1 MKKVLAISLSLCMLL
16 PLFALLPVFAAT
28 PAEGFDFTGG
38 DKWYYMDGTLPDA
51 PRTVEAWIWVDPAN
65 ATKTRT
71 IISNYNGFT
80 SIPYWHLAVKYT
92 EADGLYPYFEWN
104 ELSNNSTS
112 VRKFNF
118 TKTKIEPSV
127 WTHITV
133 VIDAENNCCHCYKD
147 GAYVQSNNAGIQL
160 GDITRNVTELP
171 LVIGNDCRPDL
182 PDARVFGG
190 KIASISIFNDVRT
203 AAEIQSDFANGANYN
218 DANAIAHWELP
229 ANGGAVT
236 DKSGKSAGL
245 TLSKYWLT
253 EAEMQA
259 IRGNDFNPAY
269 SFAIVG
275 DIQYM
280 TEWQAENGGTA
291 HVANL
296 HKWIAD
302 NIASKNIKFMAGMGD
317 VTNNNTAAEWQI
329 AYEAIKQ
336 LNGKIPYSV
345 INGNHDLYT
354 GDGKVGPNGIN
365 SYFGAD
371 EAYMSQFAGENGG
384 LYEEGSAR
392 NTYTKFTVGSTKWLF
407 INLDY
412 SPTDDILAWANRVV
426 ADHPDHKV
434 VMTTHGYMHMDGT
447 PLSHEDS
454 SSMSYNSGEEMWTK
468 FVSLHE
474 NIVMVLSGHMECN
487 LLQMKQAKGVHGNT
501 VTQFLID
508 QQTIDLAL
516 MNKGQLP
523 LGLVAMFYF
532 DEDGENVSVEW
543 YSTTYDK
550 YFQTRNQFS
559 FNMNAE
565 SEEQIF
571 PWDGLAVAPK
581 GAGTESNPYI
591 VENGGN
597 LLWMANQIQQID
609 LSAGGTPSFENAYFK
624 QVCDIDLDGLVIK
637 SIGYYHTSQGNIN
650 KVAAFAGHY
659 DGGGYSIKNGR
670 VIPSGTSHESNI
682 NWCDGLFGCIYG
694 ATIENVTLDNVTI
707 WSRGVTG
714 GIVGRAT
721 APRNTSPSSDFNV
734 ISNCHIKS
742 NCRIVS
748 TWQLDQRYKPG
759 YDGAENKLLPEG
771 ALDYNTRYR
780 AGIVGGICGM
790 AYATI
795 IKGCTNAVEF
805 TLDNTHTLAG
815 GIAGT
820 AGYNTVIE
828 SCAFTG
834 GMTLTGTEPM
844 VGTTVIDATFGG
856 IVGLLSPNMET
867 NTMGDKDNFIG
878 SLTVRNC
885 YNSGYFIYT
894 GADMPDGME
903 MHWGGIL
910 GHATKLATL
919 DANRTY
925 LIENCYNVYEKA
937 VEPALADNANYWIGG
952 IVGKANVGDYHFWES
967 LNVKN
972 CASVAVAARG
982 GDAAA
987 STNEYR
993 MPGTASFYGKLA
1005 VLPVNVSTASAN
1017 EIEELYEIAQSN
1029 ARLEELIKDHTSVG
1043 TTWHHGNGAPD
1054 LEAAIGDLYLDLNA
1068 GDVYKY
1074 VISDNALAWELIGNI
1089 KGEDGKDGAAGTI
1102 DSVLSIGANG
1112 NWFINGE
1119 DTGVKAQ
1126 GDKGDKGD
1134 KGDQGAPGADAVA
1147 PTVEIRDGYWY
1158 INGVN
1163 TNVKAEGVDGEDGAD
1178 AVAPTVEIRDGYWY
1192 INGVNTNVKAEG
1204 VDGEDGADAVAP
1216 TVEIRDGYWYIN
1228 GVNTNVKAEGIDGE
1242 DGADGTDGAPGAPGA
1257 DGADG
1262 EPGEKGEA
1270 GANGTNGADG
1280 KTPELRINDGQWE
1293 VSYDGGSTWTAL
1305 GSVADSNNGE
1315 LNSNGSSNGS
1325 ATESKGG
1332 NGLAVTAIVLSVV
1345 LAAAN
1350 VALVV
1355 VMTKKKK
1362 A

>member
-1 MKKVLAISLSLCMLL
+1 MKKALAILLTVCMLL
-16 PLFALLPVFAAT
+16 PLVAVLPAFAAT
-28 PAEGFDFTGG
+28 PAEGFDFTDG

-51 PRTVEAWIWVDPAN
+51 PRTIEAWIWVDPAN
-65 ATKTRT
+65 ATQTRT
-71 IISNYNGFT
+71 IISNYNGFG
-80 SIPYWHLAVKYT
+80 SVPYWHLALKYT

-118 TKTKIEPSV
+118 TKTKIEPGV

-133 VIDAENNCCHCYKD
+133 VIDAENNCCHCYKN
-147 GAYVQSNNAGIQL
+147 GSYVQSNNAGIQL
-160 GDITRNVTELP
+160 GDITVNVTELP

-203 AAEIQSDFANGANYN
+203 AAEVQSDFTNGADYN
-218 DANAIAHWELP
+218 DANAMAHWELP
-229 ANGGAVT
+229 ASGGTVT

-253 EAEMQA
+253 EAEMEA

-280 TEWQAENGGTA
+280 VRNDASRGTTYTA
-291 HVANL
+291 QL
-296 HKWIAD
+296 HNWIK
-302 NIASKNIKFMAGMGD
+302 NNVSTKNIKYVMGMGD
-317 VTNNNTAAEWQI
+317 VTNHCVAPEWETA
-329 AYEAIKQ
+329 YNAIKV
-336 LNGKIPYSV
+336 LSGVVPYSI

-354 GDGKVGPNGIN
+354 SKITSTDKDTITETDVRYPFLGMSGLGGDAITNYLGQ
-365 SYFGAD
+365 D
-371 EAYMSQFAGENGG
+371 EIYMSQFTGENGG
-384 LYEEGSAR
+384 LYQEGSLR
-392 NTYTKFTVGSTKWLF
+392 NTYYKLTIPETGEKWLF

-412 SPTDDILAWANRVV
+412 SPSDDILAWANRVV

-454 SSMSYNSGEEMWTK
+454 GSLNNNSGEEMWTK

-516 MNKGQLP
+516 MNKDQLP

-559 FNMNAE
+559 FNMNADC
-565 SEEQIF
+565 EEQIF

-597 LLWMANQIQQID
+597 LLWMANQITQVD
-609 LSAGGTPSFENAYFK
+609 LSAGGTPSFEGIYFK
-624 QVCDIDLDGLVIK
+624 QVCDIDLAGLVIK

-694 ATIENVTLDNVTI
+694 ATVENVTLDNVTI

-734 ISNCHIKS
+734 ISNCHINS

-759 YDGAENKLLPEG
+759 YDGAENKPLPEG

-790 AYATI
+790 AYATT

-828 SCAFTG
+828 NCAFTG

-867 NTMGDKDNFIG
+867 NTMGDKDDFIG
-878 SLTVRNC
+878 SLTIRNC
-885 YNSGYFIYT
+885 YNSGYFTYT
-894 GADMPDGME
+894 GETMPEGME

-910 GHATKLATL
+910 GHATKLEVL
-919 DANRTY
+919 SGNRTY
-925 LIENCYNVYEKA
+925 LIENCYNAYSKA
-937 VEPALADNANYWIGG
+937 VEPVLTDNANYWIGG

-972 CASVAVAARG
+972 CASVAVAANG
-982 GDAAA
+982 GDATV

-993 MPGTASFYGKLA
+993 MPGTTSFYGKLA
-1005 VLPVNVSTASAN
+1005 VLPENVRTASFG
-1017 EIEELYEIAQSN
+1017 EIEELYEIAQAN
-1029 ARLEELIKDHTSVG
+1029 ARLEELIKDHTTAGS
-1043 TTWHHGNGAPD
+1043 TWHHGSGAPD
-1054 LEAAIGDLYLDLNA
+1054 LDVAIGDLYLDMMT
-1068 GDVYKY
+1068 GDVYQY
-1074 VISDNALAWELIGNI
+1074 AVAETALAWKLIGNI
-1089 KGEDGKDGAAGTI
+1089 RGPQGEQGPAGPQGPQGEQGPVGPQGPQGEQGPVGPQGPQGEAGGSGEGGTVPTVEIKEGYWYINGTSTGVKAEGTDGKDGEDGK
-1102 DSVLSIGANG
+1102 
-1112 NWFINGE
+1112 
-1119 DTGVKAQ
+1119 
-1126 GDKGDKGD
+1126 
-1134 KGDQGAPGADAVA
+1134 DAVA
-1147 PTVEIRDGYWY
+1147 PTVEIKEGYWY
-1158 INGVN
+1158 INGAN
-1163 TNVKAEGVDGEDGAD
+1163 TGVKAEGTDGKDGEDGA
-1178 AVAPTVEIRDGYWY
+1178 P
-1192 INGVNTNVKAEG
+1192 
-1204 VDGEDGADAVAP
+1204 GEQGPIGPQGPQGEKGETGATGPQGPQGEQGEQGPAGPQGEKGQDGAS
-1216 TVEIRDGYWYIN
+1216 
-1228 GVNTNVKAEGIDGE
+1228 
-1242 DGADGTDGAPGAPGA
+1242 A
-1257 DGADG
+1257 DGADQSNS
-1262 EPGEKGEA
+1262 
-1270 GANGTNGADG
+1270 GAADG
-1280 KTPELRINDGQWE
+1280 T
-1293 VSYDGGSTWTAL
+1293 GGNTT
-1305 GSVADSNNGE
+1305 VVTE
-1315 LNSNGSSNGS
+1315 EGS
-1325 ATESKGG
+1325 AAGT
-1332 NGLAVTAIVLSVV
+1332 
-1345 LAAAN
+1345 
-1350 VALVV
+1350 VALVIAIV
-1355 VMTKKKK
+1355 ALVGNIVLVFFCFKGKKKK
-1362 A
+1362 SA